1 MRIRITYKINGEDK
15 LEEGQITNFPRDLWG
30 KMVHASGHSGDAQ
43 SPMFFYTFHIIC
55 AVFVFHSFKWG
66 TSMVQATG
74 TTILIKVEV
83 CLVASH
89 YTFWCFLFFLTYF
102 MYISTKYSCRNQILP
117 FEAPSI
123 VSCWEHFRCLIF
135 FPICSSWFGCFRSVL
150 KVVWCLIRILEFH
163 NCYIIF
169 ILCNIFPSRSNPKII
184 SGNSNLILSFSLL
197 CFLLYFWL
205 LNWKKIFPVTK
216 SLIYL

>member
-1 MRIRITYKINGEDK
+1 MRQNGPCQWSFWWCTKPHVFLHISYYLCCFRVSFFEM
-15 LEEGQITNFPRDLWG
+15 RDQYGPSNWNHSLDQSWG
-30 KMVHASGHSGDAQ
+30 LFGGFTLYS
-43 SPMFFYTFHIIC
+43 
-55 AVFVFHSFKWG
+55 
-66 TSMVQATG
+66 
-74 TTILIKVEV
+74 
-83 CLVASH
+83 
-89 YTFWCFLFFLTYF
+89 FWCFLFFLTYF

-135 FPICSSWFGCFRSVL
+135 FPICSSRFGCFRSVL

-184 SGNSNLILSFSLL
+184 SGNCNLILSISLL